1 MHICYNPVDPI
12 PVLLKF
18 FIAEFVVDDQVN
30 DQGGADPNGKTGNID
45 QGKDLVSPKISKRN
59 KEVIF
64 DHKSYEYV
72 QIFNPCA
79 NHRTG
84 CKARLQP

>member
-1 MHICYNPVDPI
+1 MHIRYYPVDTVSI
-12 PVLLKF
+12 LLKP

-30 DQGGADPNGKTGNID
+30 DQRGADPNGKTRNVDKRKGP
-45 QGKDLVSPKISKRN
+45 VSPEISERN

-64 DHKSYEYV
+64 DHNSNEYV

-84 CKARLQP
+84 WKARLQP